1 MMNDTILPL
10 KYGFGCDK
18 MTGILVIN
26 HFLKGEKFD
35 LLHRHLAR
43 SAAAQGIE
51 LKIKTN
57 LEMRT
62 ETGLS
67 ADFILFW
74 DKDVNLASALQ
85 HAGLP
90 VFNSAR
96 SIALCDDKA
105 KTYQALLGSVLQPET
120 MVAPMTFFES
130 SDFSPFIDA
139 AVEKLGLPLVFKECY
154 GSFGAQVFL
163 CKTKEEI
170 KSRITSRPF
179 LLQKFIASS
188 EGHDIRLEIV
198 DGVCAAAME
207 RSNPNDFRANI
218 TNGGSMK
225 KYTPTQEEINI
236 AVSAAEKL
244 GLLFGGVDILDGGVL
259 CEVNSNAHIMNI
271 MDCTGV
277 DIAPLIFKSIKEKI
291 Q

>member
-35 LLHRHLAR
+35 LLHRHLTR
-43 SAAAQGIE
+43 SAADQGIE

-57 LEMRT
+57 LEMRI
-62 ETGLS
+62 ETGLN

-120 MVAPMTFFES
+120 MVAPMTFFEG

-163 CKTKEEI
+163 CKTKDEI

-188 EGHDIRLEIV
+188 LGHDIRLEIV

-244 GLLFGGVDILDGGVL
+244 GLLFCGVDILDGGVL

-291 Q
+291 

>member
-1 MMNDTILPL
+1 
-10 KYGFGCDK
+10 

-35 LLHRHLAR
+35 LLHRHLTR

-57 LEMRT
+57 LEMRI
-62 ETGLS
+62 ETGLN

-105 KTYQALLGSVLQPET
+105 KTYQALFGSVLQPET

-163 CKTKEEI
+163 CKTKDEI
-170 KSRITSRPF
+170 KSCITSRPF

-188 EGHDIRLEIV
+188 SGHDIRLEIV

-271 MDCTGV
+271 MDCTEV

-291 Q
+291 

>member
-26 HFLKGEKFD
+26 HFLKGKKFD

-43 SAAAQGIE
+43 SAASQGIE

-57 LEMRT
+57 LEMRI
-62 ETGLS
+62 ETGVN

-105 KTYQALLGSVLQPET
+105 KTYQALFGSVLQPET
-120 MVAPMTFFES
+120 MVAPMTFFED

-139 AVEKLGLPLVFKECY
+139 AVKKLGLPIVFKECY

-188 EGHDIRLEIV
+188 AGHDFRLEIV

-291 Q
+291 

>member
-57 LEMRT
+57 LEMRI
-62 ETGLS
+62 ETGVN

-105 KTYQALLGSVLQPET
+105 KTYQALFGSVLQPET

-139 AVEKLGLPLVFKECY
+139 AVEKLGLPIVFKECY

-163 CKTKEEI
+163 CKTKDEI

-188 EGHDIRLEIV
+188 AGHDIRLEIV

-291 Q
+291 

>member
-1 MMNDTILPL
+1 
-10 KYGFGCDK
+10 

-26 HFLKGEKFD
+26 HFLKDEKFD

-57 LEMRT
+57 LEMRI
-62 ETGLS
+62 ETGVN

-85 HAGLP
+85 IAGLP

-105 KTYQALLGSVLQPET
+105 KTYQALFGSVLQPET
-120 MVAPMTFFES
+120 MVAPMTFFEG

-139 AVEKLGLPLVFKECY
+139 AVEKLGLPIVFKECY

-163 CKTKEEI
+163 CKTKDEI

-188 EGHDIRLEIV
+188 AGHDIRLEIV

-236 AVSAAEKL
+236 AVSVAEKL
-244 GLLFGGVDILDGGVL
+244 GLLFCGVDILDGGVL

-277 DIAPLIFKSIKEKI
+277 DIAPIIFRSIKEKI
-291 Q
+291 

>member
-1 MMNDTILPL
+1 
-10 KYGFGCDK
+10 

-35 LLHRHLAR
+35 LLHRHLAM

-62 ETGLS
+62 ETGVS

-85 HAGLP
+85 IAGLP

-120 MVAPMTFFES
+120 MVAPMTFFED

-163 CKTKEEI
+163 CKTKDEI

-188 EGHDIRLEIV
+188 AGHDIRLEIV

-218 TNGGSMK
+218 TNGGNMK

-236 AVSAAEKL
+236 AVSVAEKL
-244 GLLFGGVDILDGGVL
+244 GLLFCGVDILDGGVL

-291 Q
+291 

>member
-35 LLHRHLAR
+35 LLHRHLAM

-105 KTYQALLGSVLQPET
+105 NTYQALFGSVLQPET
-120 MVAPMTFFES
+120 MVAPMTFFED

-139 AVEKLGLPLVFKECY
+139 AVEKLGLPLVYKECY

-163 CKTKEEI
+163 CKTKDEI

-188 EGHDIRLEIV
+188 AGHDIRLEIV

-244 GLLFGGVDILDGGVL
+244 GLLFCGVDILDGGVL

-291 Q
+291 